1 MVGMI
6 PENSLRRGECNEA
19 VLRTD
24 RDETLIDAAKPL
36 RVNVSPNE
44 NGFVED
50 FVTRMPKPLKPN
62 RPIASSTSGM

>member
-6 PENSLRRGECNEA
+6 PENSLRRGERNEA
-19 VLRTD
+19 MLRTD